1 MTIYKHKSVI
11 ELNYYLKTLQMSE
24 ALASS
29 VTEGFIELIKRFKLD
44 KYQLLP
50 LDELAADNETV
61 SLNNDATNDTVS
73 LDN

>member
-1 MTIYKHKSVI
+1 
-11 ELNYYLKTLQMSE
+11 MSE